1 MLDSAADSGGTAR
14 TFSFTSDGPG
24 SVSASV
30 VTSAP
35 MTTLKLCIQVNTG
48 PQNCTTGATPGF
60 FTVAP
65 AGDHAQW
72 TVTLIATDSGLAPVV
87 DVTLTWRTKAPAI
100 TLSHGRFQGSP
111 NPDSL
116 RGFTATFK
124 TRAAGSVDV
133 SASWPPASADAVLS
147 LTDVT
152 SSPGTAVDQVHYS
165 AVGTIS
171 PNYSHAL
178 AAGKTYQIQVLN
190 SSANSGRPDL
200 TTTIVFP

>member
-1 MLDSAADSGGTAR
+1 MDRDPHRHRQRARPRGGRYPHLADE
-14 TFSFTSDGPG
+14 
-24 SVSASV
+24 SAS
-30 VTSAP
+30 
-35 MTTLKLCIQVNTG
+35 
-48 PQNCTTGATPGF
+48 
-60 FTVAP
+60 
-65 AGDHAQW
+65 DH
-72 TVTLIATDSGLAPVV
+72 
-87 DVTLTWRTKAPAI
+87 
-100 TLSHGRFQGSP
+100 LSHGRFQGSP